1 MIESKPRHYI
11 KFRSDRVSDADGI
24 MYEVS
29 LIAVGE
35 AKGHDILID
44 ERSLESALEVLEGM
58 SKLPAFLTHNGAL
71 VSDRLLQQ
79 IGFFSQFYIEDSK
92 LKAGRF
98 TALDSFK
105 KTQPDEYSKLF
116 DIANTIPETFGISLV
131 FEAELVWKDKDE
143 KEIYSEEKPKES
155 AYEKPFVRFSS
166 IQSADFVDTP
176 AANEEGLFQTYK
188 KIKMEDPHKLAEDT
202 GDEEEED
209 AVEET
214 EEVEASAQEDSATEG
229 ELGAFL
235 AIVSE
240 LKEEVNSIADK
251 VAQLSEKVTEHS
263 ALFDAKASAQ
273 ITALKARLKPIAPSI
288 EEPKPQKTVAE
299 MFLSASFE
307 ETRRMLKENRDA
319 ISDQLKT
326 K

>member
-1 MIESKPRHYI
+1 MIDTKPRHYI
-11 KFRSDRVSDADGI
+11 KFRTDRVSDQDGV

-35 AKGHDILID
+35 AKGHEILID
-44 ERSLESALEVLEGM
+44 QRSLETALDVLEGM
-58 SKLPAFLTHNGAL
+58 GKLPAFLTHNGAL

-79 IGFFSQFYIEDSK
+79 IGFFSSFYIEDDK

-98 TALDSFK
+98 TALDSFR
-105 KTQPDEYSKLF
+105 KTQPNEYAKLF

-131 FEAELVWKDKDE
+131 FEAELAWKDKDD
-143 KEIYSEEKPKES
+143 KETYSEDKPKDS
-155 AYEKPFVRFSS
+155 AYDQPFVRFVS

-188 KIKMEDPHKLAEDT
+188 NIKMEDPKKLEET
-202 GDEEEED
+202 EVEEEED
-209 AVEET
+209 AVEDT
-214 EEVEASAQEDSATEG
+214 EEVEASAQEDSASEG

-251 VAQLSEKVTEHS
+251 VAQLSQTVTEHS
-263 ALFDAKASAQ
+263 AFFDAKASAQ
-273 ITALKARLKPIAPSI
+273 FQALKARTKPIAPSV

-299 MFLSASFE
+299 MFMSASFE
-307 ETRRMLKENRDA
+307 ETRKMLKENRGELA
-319 ISDQLKT
+319 KQLKT
-326 K
+326 R